1 LGKKLRVLSGDEVCV
16 ILEGQGYVLVRQH
29 GSHMI
34 MQRQFMGI
42 TQTVPVPNHKELDR
56 GTLAGI
62 IALAGV
68 ARALFEVL

>member
-1 LGKKLRVLSGDEVCV
+1 
-16 ILEGQGYVLVRQH
+16 
-29 GSHMI
+29 MI